1 MVCKESWASACAGGE
16 NSDPLP
22 LREKDSSDNS
32 RGMLAKGDVF
42 GYNTVCPTGRKISRP
57 QRKNHFYAG
66 MAELA
71 DAPDL
76 GSGGAIHTGSSPATR
91 TMPSVLIVFESAVR
105 TLGFLYAYPAICAW
119 E

>member
-1 MVCKESWASACAGGE
+1 MVCKESCASACAGGE

-42 GYNTVCPTGRKISRP
+42 GYNTVCPPAGKYP
-57 QRKNHFYAG
+57 APAQNLFYAG

>member
-1 MVCKESWASACAGGE
+1 MVCKESCASACAGGE

-91 TMPSVLIVFESAVR
+91 TIEKAVDFCRRSFVLPAFMRVR
-105 TLGFLYAYPAICAW
+105 EKQVL
-119 E
+119 

>member
-1 MVCKESWASACAGGE
+1 MVCKESCASACAGGE

-42 GYNTVCPTGRKISRP
+42 GYNTVCPPAGKYP
-57 QRKNHFYAG
+57 APAQNLFYAG

-91 TMPSVLIVFESAVR
+91 TIEKAVDFCRRSFVLPAFMRVR
-105 TLGFLYAYPAICAW
+105 EKQVL
-119 E
+119 